1 MIYPNPAQEKVYFE
15 FKSLIPTQIK
25 IFNANGQI
33 VGNIKNLNASSL
45 MEWDTSNQNK
55 GVFIIQ
61 FIDKQNKLMRTDKI
75 LVE

>member
-1 MIYPNPAQEKVYFE
+1 
-15 FKSLIPTQIK
+15 
-25 IFNANGQI
+25 
-33 VGNIKNLNASSL
+33 